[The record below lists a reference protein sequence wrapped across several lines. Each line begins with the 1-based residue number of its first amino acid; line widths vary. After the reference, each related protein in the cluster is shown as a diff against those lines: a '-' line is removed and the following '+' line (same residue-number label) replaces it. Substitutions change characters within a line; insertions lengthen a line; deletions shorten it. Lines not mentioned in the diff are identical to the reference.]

1 MARQQRPHSPCS
13 HCNNASPPN
22 VVIDAAALMMVASG
36 AIHAVVNA
44 VLKSGDD
51 KLARRALIDL
61 SGGLLV
67 LPAVLFFPL
76 PHGAW
81 GWLAGSLLVHAV
93 YFLALVRA
101 FEVSDMSASY
111 PVMRGTAPVF
121 AAMGGV
127 FILGDAITLPVAL
140 GMGLVVSGIMLS
152 AIGRNLTRAALGYSL
167 LTGLAVACY
176 TVLDAGGVRNAPSP
190 ASYIAWAFVIL
201 GAGIGG
207 GFGAWRGRA
216 FLTYARAN
224 WKSCTL
230 AGGLGVVSYGLAM
243 LAYSIGELPRL
254 APLRESS
261 ILFALI
267 IAVLFLGE
275 RADRLK
281 IFGGVLIFAGVATL
295 LLAR

>member
-1 MARQQRPHSPCS
+1 M
-13 HCNNASPPN
+13 
-22 VVIDAAALMMVASG
+22 VEIAALMMIASG

-51 KLARRALIDL
+51 MLARRALIDL

-67 LPAVLFFPL
+67 LPAIFVFPA

-81 GWLAGSLLVHAV
+81 GWLAGSLVVHAV

-101 FEVSDMSASY
+101 FEVADMSASY

-121 AAMGGV
+121 AALGGV
-127 FILGDAITLPVAL
+127 VILGDAITVWVAV
-140 GMGLVVSGIMLS
+140 GMGLVTSGILLS

-176 TVLDAGGVRNAPSP
+176 TVLDAGGVRHAPSP
-190 ASYIAWAFVIL
+190 MSYIAWAFFVL
-201 GAGIGG
+201 GAVIGAA
-207 GFGAWRGRA
+207 FGAWRGRA
-216 FLTYARAN
+216 FLAYTRNN
-224 WKSCTL
+224 WRGCVA
-230 AGGLGVVSYGLAM
+230 AGALGVVSYGLAM
-243 LAYSIGELPRL
+243 LAYSVGDLPRL

-267 IAVLFLGE
+267 IAILFLRE
-275 RADRLK
+275 KADRLK
-281 IFGGVLIFAGVATL
+281 IAGGTLIFVGVVML

>member
-1 MARQQRPHSPCS
+1 M
-13 HCNNASPPN
+13 
-22 VVIDAAALMMVASG
+22 VEIAALMMIASG

-51 KLARRALIDL
+51 KLASRALIDL
-61 SGGLLV
+61 SGGLMV
-67 LPAVLFFPL
+67 LPAILIFPA
-76 PHGAW
+76 PQGAW
-81 GWLAGSLLVHAV
+81 GWLAGSLVVHAV

-101 FEVSDMSASY
+101 FEVADMSASY

-121 AAMGGV
+121 AALGGV
-127 FILGDAITLPVAL
+127 FILGDAITVPIAM
-140 GMGLVVSGIMLS
+140 GMGLVTCGIMLS

-190 ASYIAWAFVIL
+190 MSYIAWAFFVL
-201 GAGIGG
+201 GAVIGAS
-207 GFGAWRGRA
+207 FGAWRGRA
-216 FLTYARAN
+216 FVDYAKDN
-224 WKSCTL
+224 WRSCVL

-243 LAYSIGELPRL
+243 LAYSVCDLPRL

-261 ILFALI
+261 ILFALV
-267 IAVLFLGE
+267 IAILFLGE

-281 IFGGVLIFAGVATL
+281 VMGGTLIFGGVVTL

>member
-1 MARQQRPHSPCS
+1 M
-13 HCNNASPPN
+13 
-22 VVIDAAALMMVASG
+22 IDGPAMMMVASG

-67 LPAVLFFPL
+67 LPAVLFFPM
-76 PHGAW
+76 PSGAW
-81 GWLAGSLLVHAV
+81 SWLAGSLMVHAV

-127 FILGDAITLPVAL
+127 FILGDAITLPIAM

-152 AIGRNLTRAALGYSL
+152 AIGRHLTPAALGYSL

-190 ASYIAWAFVIL
+190 ASYIAWAFLIL
-201 GAGIGG
+201 GAGIGA
-207 GFGAWRGRA
+207 GFGAWRGSE
-216 FLTYARAN
+216 FLIYARAN

-230 AGGLGVVSYGLAM
+230 AGALGVVSYGLAL
-243 LAYSIGELPRL
+243 LAYSIGDLPRL

-261 ILFALI
+261 ILFALV

-281 IFGGVLIFAGVATL
+281 IFGGVLIFVGVATL

>member
-1 MARQQRPHSPCS
+1 M
-13 HCNNASPPN
+13 
-22 VVIDAAALMMVASG
+22 VEFAALMMIASG

-51 KLARRALIDL
+51 KLASRALIDL

-67 LPAVLFFPL
+67 LPAVFLFPA

-81 GWLAGSLLVHAV
+81 GWLLGSLVVHAV

-101 FEVSDMSASY
+101 FEVADMSASY

-127 FILGDAITLPVAL
+127 FILGDAITWPVAL
-140 GMGLVVSGIMLS
+140 GMGLVTSGILIS

-176 TVLDAGGVRNAPSP
+176 TVLDAGGVRNAPTP
-190 ASYIAWAFVIL
+190 MSYIAWAFFVL
-201 GAGIGG
+201 GAVIGAS
-207 GFGAWRGRA
+207 FGAWRGRA
-216 FLTYARAN
+216 FVEYTKKN
-224 WKSCTL
+224 WRSCVL

-243 LAYSIGELPRL
+243 LAYSVGDLPRL

-261 ILFALI
+261 ILFALA
-267 IAVLFLGE
+267 IAILFLGE

-281 IFGGVLIFAGVATL
+281 IAGGVLIFAGVVTL

>member
-1 MARQQRPHSPCS
+1 M
-13 HCNNASPPN
+13 
-22 VVIDAAALMMVASG
+22 VEIAAFMMIASG

-51 KLARRALIDL
+51 KLASRALIDL

-67 LPAVLFFPL
+67 LPAIFFFPA

-81 GWLAGSLLVHAV
+81 GWLAGSLAVHAV

-101 FEVSDMSASY
+101 FEVADMSASY

-121 AAMGGV
+121 AALGGV
-127 FILGDAITLPVAL
+127 VLLGDAITLPVAI
-140 GMGLVVSGIMLS
+140 GMGLVTTGILLS
-152 AIGRNLTRAALGYSL
+152 AIGRNLSRAALGYSL

-176 TVLDAGGVRNAPSP
+176 TVLDAGGVRAAPSP
-190 ASYIAWAFVIL
+190 LSYIAWAFFVL
-201 GAGIGG
+201 GAVIGAA
-207 GFGAWRGRA
+207 FGAWRGRDFIA
-216 FLTYARAN
+216 YTRAN
-224 WKSCTL
+224 WRPCVL
-230 AGGLGVVSYGLAM
+230 AGAMGVVSYGLAM
-243 LAYSIGELPRL
+243 LAYSVGELPRL

-261 ILFALI
+261 ILFALV

-275 RADRLK
+275 KADRLK
-281 IFGGVLIFAGVATL
+281 LAGGAIIFAGVVTL